1 MLGWKIHLV
10 CLVCLFIFKLCNN
23 IDLSS
28 FSSFFHHMCQNIC
41 KQSSHPDWISIYIYI
56 NISISNLHFNFLPI
70 PLNVCFFF
78 FFAKKPPIRKKQNK
92 NTNLDPQKTAE
103 KIHAAKRFAPPS
115 FAHHGWLCQSPDQW
129 SGKSPSGLEW
139 RKTYAISGDGGAL
152 FVFFWV
158 VYLKIWQISG
168 GGKKKNRIFLKKE
181 LFFCCTI
188 NVIAN
193 HHQQ

>member
-1 MLGWKIHLV
+1 MEDSSSLSCLPIHIQTLQQYRS
-10 CLVCLFIFKLCNN
+10 IFFLIFLPSYVPKYLQTIQPSWLNFN
-23 IDLSS
+23 
-28 FSSFFHHMCQNIC
+28 
-41 KQSSHPDWISIYIYI
+41 IYIYKYI
-56 NISISNLHFNFLPI
+56 HIQLAFQFPTNSFK
-70 PLNVCFFF
+70 CFF